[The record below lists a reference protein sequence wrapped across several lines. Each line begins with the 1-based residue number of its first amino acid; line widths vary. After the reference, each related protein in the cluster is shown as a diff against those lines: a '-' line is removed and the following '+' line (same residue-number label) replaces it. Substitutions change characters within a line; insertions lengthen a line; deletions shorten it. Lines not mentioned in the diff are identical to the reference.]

1 MKTSWSPNSWRS
13 KPAKHMPTYKDENLL
28 KESLDKIK
36 KFPPLVFAGE
46 ARSLKS
52 KLAKLQKVKH
62 FYYKVVIAQKALQ
75 IFILIILKTA
85 LK

>member
-13 KPAKHMPTYKDENLL
+13 KPAKHMPKYKDENLL
-28 KESLDKIK
+28 KESLDKI

-52 KLAKLQKVKH
+52 KLAKVAKVKH